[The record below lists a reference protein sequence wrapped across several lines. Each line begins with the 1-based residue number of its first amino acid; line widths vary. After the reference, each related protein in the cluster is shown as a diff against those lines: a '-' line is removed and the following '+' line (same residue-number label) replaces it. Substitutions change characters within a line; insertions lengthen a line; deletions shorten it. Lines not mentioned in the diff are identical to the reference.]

1 MNARVETAPR
11 GALRLDL
18 AAGERLFVNGAV
30 LAVDR
35 RVAVTLLNRAAILR
49 GANVMQAEEATTPL
63 RRLYFAAQR
72 GLVSPGE
79 ATAAALE
86 AGALTEAL
94 LAAVSTP
101 ALVSGLLD
109 AREALGRGE
118 PFAAMRAV
126 RPLFALEARL
136 LEAAA

>member
-1 MNARVETAPR
+1 MAGQRV
-11 GALRLDL
+11 GQSALRLDM

-35 RVAVTLLNRAAILR
+35 RVGVSLLNRAAFLR
-49 GANVMQAEEATTPL
+49 GNHVMQADEATTPL

-72 GLVSPGE
+72 GLIAPGE

-94 LAAVSTP
+94 LAAVSSP
-101 ALVSGLLD
+101 PLVSGLMD
-109 AREALGRGE
+109 ARDALARGE
-118 PFAAMRAV
+118 PFGAMRAV
-126 RPLFALEARL
+126 KPLFALEAQL
-136 LEAAA
+136 LEAA